1 MNEADHTPVI
11 AVDGGG
17 TRCRLAHDD
26 GNAVVVVETGSANV
40 SSDFDGAVA
49 QVIAGLDLLA
59 DRTGVAPD
67 VLGAMPAFI
76 GLAGVTGRIIANR
89 LAEALPL
96 TALQVADDRPAA
108 LRGVLGGADGVLAH
122 CGTGSF
128 FAIQSGG
135 EMRFV
140 GGWGPRLG
148 DEASAQWIGRKAL
161 RAALDQA
168 DLRCAPTP
176 MTRQFL
182 ADLGGVCGIVGF
194 AGRAAPAEFG
204 ALAPTVTRHA
214 REGDPQARRIM
225 QAGADE
231 IAATLREVGWK
242 PGLPVCLTG
251 GIGPHFADY
260 LPADLRAAIA
270 RPMGTPLDGAL
281 ALARA
286 FAQGTAQ

>member
-1 MNEADHTPVI
+1 MNEPDPCPVI

-26 GNAVVVVETGSANV
+26 GTAMAIVETGPANV
-40 SSDFDGAVA
+40 SSDFDGAVRE
-49 QVIAGLDLLA
+49 VTAGLDLLA
-59 DRTGVAPD
+59 DRTGITRE
-67 VLGAMPAFI
+67 VLCATPAFV
-76 GLAGVTGRIIANR
+76 GLAGVTGQEIADR

-128 FAIQSGG
+128 FAVQSGG
-135 EMRFV
+135 TMRFV

-148 DEASAQWIGRKAL
+148 DEASACWTGREAL

-168 DLRCAPTP
+168 DLRCAATP
-176 MTRQFL
+176 LTRRLL
-182 ADLGGVCGIVGF
+182 AEFGGTSGIVAF
-194 AGRAAPAEFG
+194 AGRASPAEIG
-204 ALAPTVTRHA
+204 ALAPLVTRHA

-225 QAGADE
+225 QAGADL
-231 IAATLREVGWK
+231 IAATLREIGWR
-242 PGLPVCLTG
+242 PRRPVCLTG
-251 GIGPHFADY
+251 GIGPHFAEY
-260 LPADLRAAIA
+260 LAADLRAAIA
-270 RPMGTPLDGAL
+270 PPMGAPLDGAL

-286 FAQGTAQ
+286 FAQERTR